1 MIAALDGNSRANLCH
16 HFLRVLD
23 RVNDETE
30 LLVGVERALQ
40 VHRHPLQSK
49 LKHFTF
55 SPPKK
60 FAKKMFHLGLAKR
73 FLVRTVHVIAGQH
86 GRLEF
91 RFLKK
96 QSSLKF
102 KLQTTQFEYAN
113 YVGFGEDGRQVEVEV
128 LDTALHDAGD
138 GFPGK
143 ARELTVSRQVWRFFI
158 RTLWT

>member
-1 MIAALDGNSRANLCH
+1 MRAGFALAPAINTLPVGNFSFNLIAALDGNSRANLCH

-23 RVNDETE
+23 RVNDEAE

-60 FAKKMFHLGLAKR
+60 FSKKMFHLGLAKR

-96 QSSLKF
+96 QSSLNLNRKQ
-102 KLQTTQFEYAN
+102 LNLNMQ
-113 YVGFGEDGRQVEVEV
+113 
-128 LDTALHDAGD
+128 
-138 GFPGK
+138 
-143 ARELTVSRQVWRFFI
+143 I
-158 RTLWT
+158 M